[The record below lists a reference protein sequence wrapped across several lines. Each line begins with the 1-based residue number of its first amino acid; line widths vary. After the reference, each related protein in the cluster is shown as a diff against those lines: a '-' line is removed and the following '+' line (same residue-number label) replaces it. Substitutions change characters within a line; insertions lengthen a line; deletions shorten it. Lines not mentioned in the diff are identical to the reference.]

1 MPKVENP
8 TPLSANIV
16 PLTNPVVAPVGRVR
30 PDALEVEHIWK
41 VFGSA
46 ADQFKGLDPEQRTPE
61 EFARRGWVAAVR
73 NASFNVGKGEVFVIM
88 GLSGSGKST
97 LVRCLTRLV
106 EPTAGAVKLDGENLL
121 NATEKRLVEIR
132 RTQFGMVF
140 QHFALLPNRTVLGNI
155 LFPLE
160 VQGVEKSKAEARA
173 QELISMVGL
182 EGKERRFP
190 TELSGG
196 QQQRIGIARSLATDP
211 AIWFLDEPFSALDPL
226 IRADL
231 QDELI
236 RLQATL
242 AKTIVFI
249 THDLD
254 EAIRIADRIAIMENG
269 QIVQIGTAEQLV
281 TKPATDYVR
290 RFVSKV
296 SPAKVTKVSSLMQPS
311 AGSSAGSNAATNA
324 GQGLSLDP
332 VSANSTIAD
341 IGPILVRGAGPISV
355 VNTEGLAIGMLD
367 RALALQVLA
376 GRNILSETI

>member
-1 MPKVENP
+1 MDDSMPKLENP
-8 TPLSANIV
+8 KRQFATVLPITPPANAM
-16 PLTNPVVAPVGRVR
+16 PFNAR
-30 PDALEVEHIWK
+30 PNVLEVEQVWK
-41 VFGSA
+41 IFGSDA
-46 ADQFKGLDPEQRTPE
+46 QQFKGLDLEQRTPE
-61 EFARRGWVAAVR
+61 EFARRSWVPAVR

-106 EPTAGAVKLDGENLL
+106 EPTAGAIKLDGENLL
-121 NATEKRLVEIR
+121 EVSEKRLVDIR

-173 QELISMVGL
+173 KELISMVGL

-254 EAIRIADRIAIMENG
+254 EAIRIADRVAIMENG
-269 QIVQIGTAEQLV
+269 HIVQIGTAEQLV

-296 SPAKVTKVSSLMQPS
+296 SPAKVTKVSSLMQP
-311 AGSSAGSNAATNA
+311 GSGS
-324 GQGLSLDP
+324 GLTIDP
-332 VSANSTIAD
+332 VLASSTIAD

-355 VNTEGLAIGMLD
+355 INSEGNSIGTLD

-376 GRNILSETI
+376 GRNILSEKN